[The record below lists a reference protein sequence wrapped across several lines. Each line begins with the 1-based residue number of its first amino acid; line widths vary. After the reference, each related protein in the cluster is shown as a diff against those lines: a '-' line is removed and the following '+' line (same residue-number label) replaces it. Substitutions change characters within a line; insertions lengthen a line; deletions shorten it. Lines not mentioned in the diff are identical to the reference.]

1 MGLENYN
8 KKHDIFQKFINNRYF
23 KLKLGDNV
31 IYLID
36 ANTGEIIM
44 IIDYQILG
52 YADNENKK
60 FIYADENKFIEKN
73 LTELSKEIKE
83 KEKSLDYNN
92 LIDELKKIINKYD
105 KVKWILENKKKY
117 VSNNNTYSIT
127 EYIIIINY
135 LQVK

>member
-1 MGLENYN
+1 MVIENYI

-44 IIDYQILG
+44 IIEYQVLG
-52 YADNENKK
+52 YIDDENKK
-60 FIYADENKFIEKN
+60 FTYADENKFIEKN
-73 LTELSKEIKE
+73 LTELSKEIKQ
-83 KEKSLDYNN
+83 KEKNLDYNK
-92 LIDELKKIINKYD
+92 IIEELKKIINKYD

-127 EYIIIINY
+127 EYIIITNY

>member
-1 MGLENYN
+1 MGLENYI
-8 KKHDIFQKFINNRYF
+8 KKHDIFQKFIHNRYF
-23 KLKLGDNV
+23 KLKLGDKV
-31 IYLID
+31 MYLID

-44 IIDYQILG
+44 IIEYQVLG
-52 YADNENKK
+52 YADDENKK

-73 LTELSKEIKE
+73 LTELAKEIKQ
-83 KEKSLDYNN
+83 KDKNLDYNII
-92 LIDELKKIINKYD
+92 IDELKKIINKHD

-127 EYIIIINY
+127 EYIIITNY